1 MGLTK
6 RYIPRFKFLPLP
18 NHRDEYISESFRQK
32 WENES
37 PIFASE
43 ALKTDFALKRFQGE
57 SGFLQFW
64 KYGVSESYFL
74 SGWSRT

>member
-6 RYIPRFKFLPLP
+6 RYIPRFKFLSLP
-18 NHRDEYISESFRQK
+18 THREEYISESFGQR

-43 ALKTDFALKRFQGE
+43 ALKCGFALKRFPGE
-57 SGFLQFW
+57 SRFLQFW
-64 KYGVSESYFL
+64 KYGVSESYFSL
-74 SGWSRT
+74 GWSGT